1 MEEARMA
8 VLKMRDRGAG
18 DKDKLKEFAKMQE
31 ELARLQSMGKVYEE
45 SADRLRVAEGELD
58 KMMQLYKQEQLL
70 RKKYHNT
77 IQDMKGAVRVYCR
90 YRPMLASEA
99 NDAVV
104 LQKKDE
110 FSVQLTRER
119 NGVKEARTF
128 NFDSVFDLRSTQQEV
143 FTDCA
148 DIVQSALD
156 GYNVTIFAYGQ
167 TGSGKT
173 YTMYGTSKEPGLAPR
188 TMSQVWERIAQER
201 GKVTFVVKVY
211 MMELWK
217 DDLIDLLHSRSK
229 EKVHQPLI
237 IKKDAKGMVY
247 VQNATEVAVNS
258 KVEMMEAMAEGLQ
271 QRHTSETKMNRE
283 SSRSHLIFSVVLTGV
298 DESTGRVSTG
308 KMTLCDLAGSERVK
322 KSEAEGEQLKEA
334 IAINKSLSALGDVIE
349 ALTTN
354 AKAVPYRN
362 HKLTQ
367 LMSDSLGGNAKTL
380 MFVNLSPTA
389 WNAQETLSSLVYAT
403 RAKQVTNKASRQEE
417 SEEIARLKQVISQL
431 SKQLQQQQDLDA
443 TGSRVRGAGHE

>member
-1 MEEARMA
+1 
-8 VLKMRDRGAG
+8 
-18 DKDKLKEFAKMQE
+18 
-31 ELARLQSMGKVYEE
+31 
-45 SADRLRVAEGELD
+45 
-58 KMMQLYKQEQLL
+58 
-70 RKKYHNT
+70 
-77 IQDMKGAVRVYCR
+77 
-90 YRPMLASEA
+90 
-99 NDAVV
+99 
-104 LQKKDE
+104 
-110 FSVQLTRER
+110 
-119 NGVKEARTF
+119 
-128 NFDSVFDLRSTQQEV
+128 
-143 FTDCA
+143 
-148 DIVQSALD
+148 
-156 GYNVTIFAYGQ
+156 
-167 TGSGKT
+167 
-173 YTMYGTSKEPGLAPR
+173 
-188 TMSQVWERIAQER
+188 
-201 GKVTFVVKVY
+201 

-229 EKVHQPLI
+229 NRRHAVHG
-237 IKKDAKGMVY
+237 AAAV
-247 VQNATEVAVNS
+247 EVRS
-258 KVEMMEAMAEGLQ
+258 KAEMMEAMAEGLQ
-271 QRHTSETKMNRE
+271 QRHVAETKMNRE
-283 SSRSHLIFSVVLTGV
+283 SSRSHLVFSVVLTGV

-354 AKAVPYRN
+354 AKSVPYRN

>member
-1 MEEARMA
+1 
-8 VLKMRDRGAG
+8 
-18 DKDKLKEFAKMQE
+18 
-31 ELARLQSMGKVYEE
+31 
-45 SADRLRVAEGELD
+45 
-58 KMMQLYKQEQLL
+58 
-70 RKKYHNT
+70 
-77 IQDMKGAVRVYCR
+77 
-90 YRPMLASEA
+90 
-99 NDAVV
+99 
-104 LQKKDE
+104 
-110 FSVQLTRER
+110 
-119 NGVKEARTF
+119 
-128 NFDSVFDLRSTQQEV
+128 
-143 FTDCA
+143 
-148 DIVQSALD
+148 
-156 GYNVTIFAYGQ
+156 
-167 TGSGKT
+167 
-173 YTMYGTSKEPGLAPR
+173 
-188 TMSQVWERIAQER
+188 
-201 GKVTFVVKVY
+201 

-217 DDLIDLLHSRSK
+217 DDLIDLLHSREKPK
-229 EKVHQPLI
+229 EKAHQPLI

-247 VQNATEVAVNS
+247 VQNITEVEVNS
-258 KVEMMEAMAEGLQ
+258 KAEMMEAMAEGLQ
-271 QRHTSETKMNRE
+271 QRHVAETKMNRE

-298 DESTGRVSTG
+298 DESTGRVSSG

-403 RAKQVTNKASRQEE
+403 RAKQVTNKASKADE

-431 SKQLQQQQDLDA
+431 SKQLHQQQELDT
-443 TGSRVRGAGHE
+443 TGVRQRAAE

>member
-1 MEEARMA
+1 
-8 VLKMRDRGAG
+8 
-18 DKDKLKEFAKMQE
+18 
-31 ELARLQSMGKVYEE
+31 
-45 SADRLRVAEGELD
+45 
-58 KMMQLYKQEQLL
+58 
-70 RKKYHNT
+70 
-77 IQDMKGAVRVYCR
+77 
-90 YRPMLASEA
+90 
-99 NDAVV
+99 
-104 LQKKDE
+104 
-110 FSVQLTRER
+110 
-119 NGVKEARTF
+119 
-128 NFDSVFDLRSTQQEV
+128 
-143 FTDCA
+143 
-148 DIVQSALD
+148 
-156 GYNVTIFAYGQ
+156 
-167 TGSGKT
+167 
-173 YTMYGTSKEPGLAPR
+173 MYGTSKEPGLAPR
-188 TMSQVWERIAQER
+188 TMSQVWERIGQDR
-201 GKVTFVVKVY
+201 GKITYVVKVY

-229 EKVHQPLI
+229 NKQHQPLI

-247 VQNATEVAVNS
+247 VQNVTEVEVSS
-258 KVEMMEAMAEGLQ
+258 KAEMMEAMAEGLQ
-271 QRHTSETKMNRE
+271 QRHVAETKMNRE

-354 AKAVPYRN
+354 AKSVPYRN

-403 RAKQVTNKASRQEE
+403 RAKQVTNKASKADE

-431 SKQLQQQQDLDA
+431 SKQLHQQQELDT
-443 TGSRVRGAGHE
+443 TGAVRARGVGHE

>member
-1 MEEARMA
+1 
-8 VLKMRDRGAG
+8 
-18 DKDKLKEFAKMQE
+18 
-31 ELARLQSMGKVYEE
+31 
-45 SADRLRVAEGELD
+45 
-58 KMMQLYKQEQLL
+58 
-70 RKKYHNT
+70 
-77 IQDMKGAVRVYCR
+77 
-90 YRPMLASEA
+90 
-99 NDAVV
+99 
-104 LQKKDE
+104 
-110 FSVQLTRER
+110 
-119 NGVKEARTF
+119 
-128 NFDSVFDLRSTQQEV
+128 
-143 FTDCA
+143 
-148 DIVQSALD
+148 
-156 GYNVTIFAYGQ
+156 
-167 TGSGKT
+167 
-173 YTMYGTSKEPGLAPR
+173 MYGTSNEPGLAPR

-211 MMELWK
+211 MIELWK

-247 VQNATEVAVNS
+247 VQNVTEVEVNS
-258 KVEMMEAMAEGLQ
+258 KAEMMEAMAEGLQ
-271 QRHTSETKMNRE
+271 QRHVAETKMNRE

-354 AKAVPYRN
+354 SKAVPYRN

-403 RAKQVTNKASRQEE
+403 RAKQVTTKADE

-431 SKQLQQQQDLDA
+431 SKQLHQQQELDT
-443 TGSRVRGAGHE
+443 TG